1 MLEELE
7 QRKANKPKWEEKK
20 SRSEKISKK
29 QLIEESVN
37 DGEVI
42 SNIGGGGRKFDVL
55 LKRLSII
62 LSKSF
67 VVTSS

>member
-42 SNIGGGGRKFDVL
+42 SNIGGRKFDVL

-67 VVTSS
+67 VVTNS

>member
-1 MLEELE
+1 MG
-7 QRKANKPKWEEKK
+7 RKKK
-20 SRSEKISKK
+20 SRSEKKISKK

-42 SNIGGGGRKFDVL
+42 SNIGGRKFDVL

-67 VVTSS
+67 VVTNS